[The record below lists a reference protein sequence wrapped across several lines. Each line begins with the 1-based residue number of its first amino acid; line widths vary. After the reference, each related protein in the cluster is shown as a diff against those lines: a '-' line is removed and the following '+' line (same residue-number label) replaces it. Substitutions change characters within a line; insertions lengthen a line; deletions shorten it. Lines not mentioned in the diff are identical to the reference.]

1 MFKMEARIEALE
13 KWGRFMAQSYTGTPD
28 PELAK
33 IHEHFDQPWQRAL
46 REAELYNPWFTQENL
61 RHALETWGG
70 TLTRPQLEAWVAQY
84 PELQKSQQTPQK
96 VAIIM
101 AGNVPLV
108 GMHDLLATLI
118 SPHHALIKP
127 SSDDERLWP
136 VLLQVLVALEPQF
149 APEIRLAEGQ
159 IRKFDAVLATG
170 SNNSARYFH
179 YYFGKYPHIIR
190 RNRSSVALLDGQE
203 SPEELKALG
212 EDVFRYFGLGCRNVS
227 KVYLPEGFDWDRLFG
242 AFYHFQAVKDHNKY
256 GNNYDYN
263 RAIYLME
270 DIPFKENGFFILREH
285 SPLHA
290 PVGVLHVEHYQAR
303 EAVLQELTQ
312 KRAEWQCL
320 VSREALSLP
329 TVKPGQTQQPGLMD
343 YADDE
348 DTLQFM
354 CTL

>member
-1 MFKMEARIEALE
+1 MKERLAALE

-33 IHEHFDQPWQRAL
+33 IHEHFDQPWQQAL
-46 REAELYNPWFTQENL
+46 REAELFNPWFTQENL
-61 RHALETWGG
+61 RHALETWGA
-70 TLTRPQLEAWVAQY
+70 TLSRPGLEAWVSQY
-84 PELQKSQQTPQK
+84 PALQAKPQAPK
-96 VAIIM
+96 TIAIIM

-108 GMHDLLATLI
+108 GMHDLLAVLV

-127 SSDDERLWP
+127 SSDDEKLWP
-136 VLLQVLVALEPQF
+136 VLLQILVALEPKF
-149 APEIRLAEGQ
+149 APEIRLADGQ
-159 IRKFDAVLATG
+159 IKQFDAVLATG

-190 RNRSSVALLDGQE
+190 QNRSSVALLDGQE
-203 SPEELKALG
+203 SPEELQALG

-242 AFYHFQAVKDHNKY
+242 AFYDFQAVKDHNKY

-270 DIPFKENGFFILREH
+270 NIPFMENGFFILREH

-290 PVGVLHVEHYQAR
+290 PVSVMHVAHYQDR
-303 EAVLQELTQ
+303 EAVLEELSE
-312 KRAEWQCL
+312 KRNEWQCL
-320 VSREALSLP
+320 VSRQKLPLP
-329 TVKPGQTQQPGLMD
+329 TVNPGQTQQPGLMD
-343 YADDE
+343 YADEE
-348 DTLQFM
+348 DTLQFISA
-354 CTL
+354 L